1 MKLIKLEIELQRYG
15 AQKGQYI
22 GAAKFEGDTG
32 AVTLNL
38 NAHHCEQIF
47 KVCAD
52 GIIDVARASARML
65 LNEAIAHNDLPMI
78 EKATP

>member
-1 MKLIKLEIELQRYG
+1 MKLIKLDIELQRWG
-15 AQKGQYI
+15 EQKGQYV
-22 GAAKFEGDTG
+22 GAAKFEGSAG

-47 KVCAD
+47 KVCAE
-52 GIIDVARASARML
+52 GIIDVAKASARMV

-78 EKATP
+78 EKAKP